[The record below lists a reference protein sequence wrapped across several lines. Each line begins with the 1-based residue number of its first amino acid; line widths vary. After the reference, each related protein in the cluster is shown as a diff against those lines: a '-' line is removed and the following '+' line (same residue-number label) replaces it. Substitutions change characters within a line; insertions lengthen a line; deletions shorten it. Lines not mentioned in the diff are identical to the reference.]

1 MLFHSVPGLEKIFA
15 KDVNKPKVILI
26 VGPPGSM
33 KTTFAYTVMTRYL
46 TQTGEFGLYTTLE
59 EPVDSHLAN
68 MESLGI
74 KLTRNMQVSDI
85 SDLREMDLILGEKEK
100 VDYLSLIEKMIVHF
114 KEEMKDKF
122 SFFTLDSLGALYSI
136 MPNTE
141 NLRQQMF
148 YFMRTLHGYNL
159 YSFIIMEEQLG
170 GGVSYLGNEG
180 FLVDGIIHL
189 GVDRSRGRLVRY
201 LQVEKMRTSEHSM
214 EKFAFEFRDGKINIL
229 GPIFE
234 QD

>member
-1 MLFHSVPGLEKIFA
+1 MLFHAVPGLEKIFR

-33 KTTFAYTVMTRYL
+33 KTTFAYTVMSYYL
-46 TQTGEFGLYTTLE
+46 RKIGEFGLYTTLE
-59 EPVDSHLAN
+59 ESVDSHLAN

-74 KLTRNMQVSDI
+74 KLTKNMQISDI
-85 SDLREMDLILGEKEK
+85 SDLRELDLLLEEKEQ
-100 VDYLSLIEKMIVHF
+100 VDYLALIEKMIVHF
-114 KEEMKDKF
+114 KEEMKDNF
-122 SFFTLDSLGALYSI
+122 SFFTLDSLGALYSLL
-136 MPNTE
+136 PNL
-141 NLRQQMF
+141 NNVRQEMF
-148 YFMRTLHGYNL
+148 YFMRTLRSYNL
-159 YSFIIMEEQLG
+159 YSFVIMEEQLG
-170 GGVSYLGNEG
+170 GGMSYLGNEG

-214 EKFAFEFRDGKINIL
+214 EKFAFEIRDGRLNIL

-234 QD
+234 

>member
-1 MLFHSVPGLEKIFA
+1 MLFHAVPGLEKIFR

-33 KTTFAYTVMTRYL
+33 KTTFAYTVMTYYL
-46 TQTGEFGLYTTLE
+46 KKTGEFGLYTTLE
-59 EPVDSHLAN
+59 ESVDSHLAN

-74 KLTRNMQVSDI
+74 KLTKNMQVSDI
-85 SDLREMDLILGEKEK
+85 SDLRELDLLLEEKES
-100 VDYLSLIEKMIVHF
+100 VDYLALIEKMIVHF
-114 KEEMKDKF
+114 KDEMKDTF
-122 SFFTLDSLGALYSI
+122 SFFTLDSLGALYSLL
-136 MPNTE
+136 PDLKNV
-141 NLRQQMF
+141 RQEMF
-148 YFMRTLHGYNL
+148 YFMRTLRSYNL

-170 GGVSYLGNEG
+170 GGISYLGNEG

-201 LQVEKMRTSEHSM
+201 LQVEKMRTSQHSM
-214 EKFAFEFRDGKINIL
+214 EKFAFEFRDGRLNIL

-234 QD
+234 

>member
-1 MLFHSVPGLEKIFA
+1 MLFHTVPGLEKIFMA
-15 KDVNKPKVILI
+15 DVNRPKVILI

-33 KTTFAYTVMTRYL
+33 KTTFAYTVMTHYL
-46 TQTGEFGLYTTLE
+46 NKTGEFGLYTTLE

-74 KLTRNMQVSDI
+74 KLTKNMQVSDI
-85 SDLREMDLILGEKEK
+85 SDLREMDLLMGEQDM
-100 VDYLSLIEKMIVHF
+100 VDYLALIEKMVVHF
-114 KEEMKDKF
+114 KEEMKERF

-136 MPNTE
+136 LPNTD

-148 YFMRTLHGYNL
+148 YFMRTLRSYNL
-159 YSFIIMEEQLG
+159 YSFVIMEEQLG
-170 GGVSYLGNEG
+170 GGMSYIGNEG

-201 LQVEKMRTSEHSM
+201 LQVEKMRTAKHSM
-214 EKFAFEFRDGKINIL
+214 EKFAFEFENGEINIL

-234 QD
+234 

>member
-1 MLFHSVPGLEKIFA
+1 MLFHAVPGLEKIFM
-15 KDVNKPKVILI
+15 KDVDKPKVILI

-33 KTTFAYTVMTRYL
+33 KTTFAYTVMTNYL
-46 TQTGEFGLYTTLE
+46 SKAGEFGLYTTLE
-59 EPVDSHLAN
+59 ESVDSHLAN

-85 SDLREMDLILGEKEK
+85 SDLREMDLLLEEQEM
-100 VDYLSLIEKMIVHF
+100 VDYLSLIEKMLMHF
-114 KEEMKDKF
+114 TEEMKDKF
-122 SFFTLDSLGALYSI
+122 SFFTLDSLGALYSL
-136 MPNTE
+136 MPDTT
-141 NLRQQMF
+141 NLREKMF
-148 YFMRTLHGYNL
+148 YFMRMLRGYNL

-170 GGVSYLGNEG
+170 GGVSYIGNEG

-214 EKFAFEFRDGKINIL
+214 EKFAFEFKNGRLNIL

-234 QD
+234 